1 MRTNK
6 KKRIR
11 KKISTARTITMI
23 FTCIIVIGTVL
34 LKLPLSSKY
43 GQNISWID
51 SFFIA
56 TSATCVTGLS
66 PLAIHN
72 QFNAFGQIVILFL
85 IEIGGIGFMSIPVLF
100 FSIRRKRINF
110 STRILLRDSMN
121 LETKSGE
128 FKLALSILKISFL
141 IQFIGATILSSQ
153 FIPKY
158 GTPQGIW
165 FGIFHAISAF
175 CNAGFDLFGNSL
187 ISFTEMPIVLLTISL
202 LIVFGG
208 LGFIVWIDLLQIRR
222 KRLSLQSKLALATT
236 IMLIL
241 IGCTF
246 FSRTIEYQG
255 SIINNISN
263 IFFLAITPRTA
274 GFFTLN
280 YGTIK
285 QYELMITMVLMF
297 IGGTSGST
305 AGGLKTT
312 TFSIL
317 MLKVFSVFKGKE
329 RTDIFYRSINEATIS
344 KAMTLFALSLI
355 ICIASIFILS
365 ITEVSEQSNLITITF
380 EVISALG
387 TVGLS
392 AGITPTLTIVGKLV
406 IIFLMFIGRVGSLTV
421 IASLNN
427 KSNEQEAKIKYP
439 EEIIMLG

>member
-1 MRTNK
+1 
-6 KKRIR
+6 
-11 KKISTARTITMI
+11 MI

-66 PLAIHN
+66 SLAIHN

-158 GTPQGIW
+158 GIPQGIW

-329 RTDIFYRSINEATIS
+329 RTDIFYRSINEAIIS

-355 ICIASIFILS
+355 ICTASIFILS

-427 KSNEQEAKIKYP
+427 KSNEQEAKIEYP

>member
-1 MRTNK
+1 
-6 KKRIR
+6 
-11 KKISTARTITMI
+11 MI

-158 GTPQGIW
+158 GIPQGIW

-329 RTDIFYRSINEATIS
+329 RTDIFYRSINEAIIS

-355 ICIASIFILS
+355 ICTASIFILS

>member
-11 KKISTARTITMI
+11 KKNSTARTITMI

-158 GTPQGIW
+158 GIPQGIW

-355 ICIASIFILS
+355 ICTASIFILS

>member
-11 KKISTARTITMI
+11 KKNSTARTITMI

-158 GTPQGIW
+158 GIPQGIW

-202 LIVFGG
+202 LIIFGG

-355 ICIASIFILS
+355 ICTASIFILS

>member
-11 KKISTARTITMI
+11 KKNSTARTITMI

-158 GTPQGIW
+158 GIPQGIW

-280 YGTIK
+280 YGTIE

-355 ICIASIFILS
+355 ICTASIFILS

>member
-11 KKISTARTITMI
+11 KKNSTARTITMI

-43 GQNISWID
+43 GQNISWIN

-158 GTPQGIW
+158 GIPQGIW

-280 YGTIK
+280 YGTIE

-355 ICIASIFILS
+355 ICTASIFILS

>member
-1 MRTNK
+1 
-6 KKRIR
+6 
-11 KKISTARTITMI
+11 MI

-158 GTPQGIW
+158 GIPQGIW

-355 ICIASIFILS
+355 ICTASIFILS

>member
-1 MRTNK
+1 
-6 KKRIR
+6 
-11 KKISTARTITMI
+11 MI

-158 GTPQGIW
+158 GIPQGIW

-280 YGTIK
+280 YGTIE

-355 ICIASIFILS
+355 ICTASIFILS

>member
-158 GTPQGIW
+158 GIPQGIW

-355 ICIASIFILS
+355 ICTASIFILS

>member
-1 MRTNK
+1 
-6 KKRIR
+6 
-11 KKISTARTITMI
+11 MI

-158 GTPQGIW
+158 GIPQGIW

-202 LIVFGG
+202 LIVVGG

-280 YGTIK
+280 YGTIE

-355 ICIASIFILS
+355 ICTASIFILS

>member
-158 GTPQGIW
+158 GIPQEIW

-285 QYELMITMVLMF
+285 QYELRF
-297 IGGTSGST
+297 CC
-305 AGGLKTT
+305 
-312 TFSIL
+312 
-317 MLKVFSVFKGKE
+317 KVK
-329 RTDIFYRSINEATIS
+329 
-344 KAMTLFALSLI
+344 
-355 ICIASIFILS
+355 
-365 ITEVSEQSNLITITF
+365 
-380 EVISALG
+380 
-387 TVGLS
+387 
-392 AGITPTLTIVGKLV
+392 
-406 IIFLMFIGRVGSLTV
+406 
-421 IASLNN
+421 
-427 KSNEQEAKIKYP
+427 
-439 EEIIMLG
+439 

>member
-1 MRTNK
+1 
-6 KKRIR
+6 
-11 KKISTARTITMI
+11 
-23 FTCIIVIGTVL
+23 
-34 LKLPLSSKY
+34 
-43 GQNISWID
+43 
-51 SFFIA
+51 
-56 TSATCVTGLS
+56 
-66 PLAIHN
+66 
-72 QFNAFGQIVILFL
+72 
-85 IEIGGIGFMSIPVLF
+85 
-100 FSIRRKRINF
+100 
-110 STRILLRDSMN
+110 MN

-158 GTPQGIW
+158 GIPQGIW

-355 ICIASIFILS
+355 ICTASIFILS

>member
-1 MRTNK
+1 
-6 KKRIR
+6 
-11 KKISTARTITMI
+11 MI

-158 GTPQGIW
+158 GIPQGIW
-165 FGIFHAISAF
+165 LGIFHAISAF

-355 ICIASIFILS
+355 ICTASIFILS

>member
-1 MRTNK
+1 
-6 KKRIR
+6 
-11 KKISTARTITMI
+11 MI

-66 PLAIHN
+66 SLAIHN

-158 GTPQGIW
+158 GIPQGIW

-329 RTDIFYRSINEATIS
+329 RTDIFYRSINEAIIS

-355 ICIASIFILS
+355 ICTASIFILS